1 MSRMNPRT
9 MILLGFILVLFGF
22 IVPFL
27 MVIQIIEAGFFL
39 SFLSYG
45 ASMAGLFLGLI
56 GAAWYS
62 RRDRRR

>member
-1 MSRMNPRT
+1 
-9 MILLGFILVLFGF
+9 MILLGFVLVLFGF
-22 IVPFL
+22 IIPFL
-27 MVIQIIEAGFFL
+27 MVVRVIKAGFFL

-62 RRDRRR
+62 RRDRR

>member
-1 MSRMNPRT
+1 MNPRT